1 MARVTARV
9 ITFESKPDLYQ
20 SPCTY
25 TVEVNTLLNVSGT
38 RSRTRT
44 YAVEVRSGR
53 TDSGLRTT
61 VTEVASGYRKP
72 APKAREAAR
81 RAALRVHNS

>member
-1 MARVTARV
+1 MARTTARV
-9 ITFESKPDLYQ
+9 ITFAATSDHYKVHG
-20 SPCTY
+20 TY
-25 TVEVNTLLNVSGT
+25 TVEVNTLLNASGT

-44 YAVEVRSGR
+44 FAVEVRSGR
-53 TDSGLRTT
+53 TDNGLRTT

-81 RAALRVHNS
+81 RAALRAHNN